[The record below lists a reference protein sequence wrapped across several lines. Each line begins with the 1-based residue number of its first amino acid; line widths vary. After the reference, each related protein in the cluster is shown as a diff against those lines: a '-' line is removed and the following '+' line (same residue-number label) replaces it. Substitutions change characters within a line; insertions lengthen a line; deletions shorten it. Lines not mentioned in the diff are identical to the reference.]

1 MARHVTAL
9 IEERAADHHGTR
21 EAYFLS
27 YGVQAQSILHHGG
40 SAGWQAT
47 DLPVRIHMQGGAFV
61 RRSRASL
68 NYISWLLASHDV
80 DVYALYNGSV
90 QYTEA
95 TEPTVQNFARNHSLG
110 SSLAYWSFSLVFTA
124 RIDSFMSYAMDQT
137 TLPSSSGRD
146 AYSRLKHSV
155 IPRDGIVQVLLYPH
169 RDGRLLHDHAG
180 ERGADPPETTRKTKP
195 MRSVSAAAEKSTL
208 GLGTEGGG
216 RTAYAGGDALWESG
230 GQDDGADGRRAG
242 DAAKVH

>member
-1 MARHVTAL
+1 MARHVTELTSPRVA
-9 IEERAADHHGTR
+9 RQ
-21 EAYFLS
+21 
-27 YGVQAQSILHHGG
+27 V
-40 SAGWQAT
+40 
-47 DLPVRIHMQGGAFV
+47 GA
-61 RRSRASL
+61 
-68 NYISWLLASHDV
+68 LASYDV

-110 SSLAYWSFSLVFTA
+110 SSLAYWGFSLVFTA

-155 IPRDGIVQVLLYPH
+155 IPRDGIVQASSCMRLWLPAIL
-169 RDGRLLHDHAG
+169 GRRA
-180 ERGADPPETTRKTKP
+180 
-195 MRSVSAAAEKSTL
+195 SVPVPAARPKSTL

-242 DAAKVH
+242 DAAKHAGPSANKPGDIVYAMNGKSVEIDNADRKSTRRTLIYAMSAVGMWEAARLF